1 MDYSASAFSRH
12 PQVAAQQQPQW
23 WPQHVGPAAATAPP
37 GFHSV
42 HHSHSHVPNNHH
54 SNYNNYSMHGGVS
67 PFAAAGTDPALAMD
81 AGTQRFTYLFH
92 LAHEQYQLGYYREAL
107 RVCEQLY
114 ESDAFRTDNLLL
126 LGALHFQ
133 LGHYSESIFY
143 NQQCIRVDPN
153 FAEAYGNLGNALKEL
168 GDLLGAVQ
176 FYLKAIKLH
185 PRFSDAYN
193 NLASSYM
200 QLGQTHEAI
209 ETYKMALVL
218 DPSLVDAHSNL
229 GNLYKV
235 QGRYE
240 DAKRCY
246 TEAIRVKP
254 TFAIA
259 WSNLAGVYKDDGQ
272 PELAIDHYQEAI
284 RLAPDFAD
292 AHSNLGNVLKE
303 SGRVQDAIHA
313 YKRAIA
319 IRPDF
324 AIAYGNLA
332 SSYYDAGQLEL
343 AVQTFRHAI
352 QLEPNFP
359 DAYNNL
365 GNALREMGQLE
376 QAINCYRTALRLKPD
391 HPHAYN
397 NLGNALK
404 DKGMVKEAIHCY
416 TTAARLLP
424 NFAAAH
430 SNLGSVLKEQG
441 KLDQALAH
449 YQEAITIDRTF
460 ADAYSNMGNVYKD
473 LLRLDEAIQC
483 YSTAIRLKP
492 NFPDAYSNL
501 ASAYKD
507 GGRLDDAIT
516 CYRKAISLRPNFPDA
531 FANYVHSMLFICD
544 WESRDEDF
552 KKLGGFLDAQLAAD
566 KVLPSVQPFHALV
579 YPLSMQRFLDIS
591 RRYAERA
598 KLNVSLVEMPLL
610 RYKSKKSHE
619 RLRIGYV
626 SSDLGNHPLA
636 HLMQSVFGMHL
647 KSKFEVFCYSTTP
660 DDGSVWRR
668 KITSEVEHFK
678 DISMVSN
685 GDAARLIHNDGIHI
699 LLNLNGYTKG
709 ARNEIFA
716 LRPAPIQVSYMGF
729 CGTLGADYIQ
739 YMVGDAVVVP
749 KDHRRFFTEKIINMP
764 HSYFVNDHKQSALD
778 VLDVDK
784 CPTRAHYGVPE
795 DKFVFCNFN
804 QVYKIDPQTFTTWMN
819 VLKRVP
825 NSILWLL
832 RFPPIAEANI
842 RAEAA
847 ARGIKAH
854 RLHFTDVAPKDE
866 HLKRGYLADLFL
878 DTPEC
883 NAHTTG
889 CDILWGGT
897 PMVTMAKDR
906 MACRVASSLL
916 KAANMG
922 ELITNSLEEYEEL
935 AVALASDMDKL
946 WETRRRL
953 EDDRLKCP
961 LFDTQRW
968 VRNLETGLALAWER
982 HESGHEPDHITV
994 PDIYD
999 VQEGNGAAGAGGK

>member
-1 MDYSASAFSRH
+1 MHLLTS
-12 PQVAAQQQPQW
+12 VAC
-23 WPQHVGPAAATAPP
+23 TCCCCCCL
-37 GFHSV
+37 
-42 HHSHSHVPNNHH
+42 
-54 SNYNNYSMHGGVS
+54 
-67 PFAAAGTDPALAMD
+67 LACCLPD
-81 AGTQRFTYLFH
+81 LFNM
-92 LAHEQYQLGYYREAL
+92 AHEQYQLGYYREAL
-107 RVCEQLY
+107 RICEQLY
-114 ESDAFRTDNLLL
+114 ATDAYRTDNLLL

-133 LGHYSESIFY
+133 LGNLSESIFY

-168 GDLLGAVQ
+168 GDVLGAVQ

-193 NLASSYM
+193 NLANSYM

-235 QGRYE
+235 QGRLE
-240 DAKRCY
+240 DAKSCY
-246 TEAIRVKP
+246 TQAIRVKP

-259 WSNLAGVYKDDGQ
+259 WSNLAGVFKDDGQ
-272 PELAIDHYQEAI
+272 LALAIEHYEEAI

-303 SGRVQDAIHA
+303 SGRLHDAIAA

-324 AIAYGNLA
+324 AIAHGNLA

-365 GNALREMGQLE
+365 GNALRELGQLE
-376 QAINCYRTALRLKPD
+376 HAINCYRTALRLKPD

-460 ADAYSNMGNVYKD
+460 ADAYSNMGNVFKD
-473 LLRLDEAIQC
+473 LARLDEAISC

-516 CYRKAISLRPNFPDA
+516 CYRKAIALRPNFPDA
-531 FANYVHSMLFICD
+531 FANYFHSMMFICD
-544 WESRDEDF
+544 WTSRDADL
-552 KKLGGFLDAQLAAD
+552 KTLLAFLDAQLAVD
-566 KVLPSVQPFHALV
+566 NVLPSVQPFHALV
-579 YPLSMQRFLDIS
+579 YPLSLQRFLDIS

-610 RYKSKKSHE
+610 RYKSKKSSE
-619 RLRIGYV
+619 RIRIGYV

-636 HLMQSVFGMHL
+636 HLMQSVFGMHDAR
-647 KSKFEVFCYSTTP
+647 KFEVFCYATTP

-668 KITSEVEHFK
+668 KIAGDVEHFK
-678 DISMVSN
+678 DISAVVHH
-685 GDAARLIHNDGIHI
+685 GDAARLIHADGIHI
-699 LLNLNGYTKG
+699 LINLNGYTKG
-709 ARNEIFA
+709 ARSEIFA
-716 LRPAPIQVSYMGF
+716 LQPAPIQVSYMGF

-739 YMVGDAVVVP
+739 YMVGDRVVVP
-749 KDHRRFFTEKIINMP
+749 PAHRRFFTEKIIEMP
-764 HSYFVNDHKQSALD
+764 HSYFVNDHKQSARD
-778 VLDVDK
+778 VLDVER

-795 DKFVFCNFN
+795 DAFVFCNFN
-804 QVYKIDPQTFTTWMN
+804 QVYKIDPLTFTTWMRI
-819 VLKRVP
+819 LQRVP

-847 ARGIKAH
+847 ARGIKGH

-897 PMVTMAKDR
+897 PMITMAKER

-916 KAANMG
+916 RAASLP
-922 ELITNSLEEYEEL
+922 ELITSTLDEYEEL
-935 AVALASDMDKL
+935 AVALASDMDRL
-946 WETRRRL
+946 WELRRRL
-953 EDDRLKCP
+953 EDDRTQCP

-968 VRNLETGLALAWER
+968 VRNLEAGLTMAWER
-982 HESGHEPDHITV
+982 HESGHEPDHIIV
-994 PDIYD
+994 RDIYED
-999 VQEGNGAAGAGGK
+999 EQPTHEVRGRAGAAAAGAGSQQ